1 MSRLVINVRSQ
12 AQYPE
17 AIVANHKSA
26 LKRHKQSV
34 RRNTRNRMVRTRIKN
49 IVKSVRAAVKSEDK
63 AAASVALVQAMSTL
77 DKAATKKVIHWKKAA
92 RKISRL
98 SKAVNAL
105 NVNGV
110 NG

>member
-1 MSRLVINVRSQ
+1 LSPTRVL
-12 AQYPE
+12 AHYPE
-17 AIVANHKSA
+17 VIVANHKSA

-34 RRNTRNRMVRTRIKN
+34 KRNARNRVARTRIKN

-63 AAASVALVQAMSTL
+63 AAAGAALVAAMSTL
-77 DKAATKKVIHWKKAA
+77 DKAAGKKVIHWKKAA

-105 NVNGV
+105 NA
-110 NG
+110 

>member
-1 MSRLVINVRSQ
+1 M
-12 AQYPE
+12 
-17 AIVANHKSA
+17 ANHKSA

-34 RRNTRNRMVRTRIKN
+34 KRNARNRVARTRIKN
-49 IVKSVRAAVKSEDK
+49 MVKSVRTAVKNEDK
-63 AAASVALVQAMSTL
+63 TAASAALNAAMSTL

-105 NVNGV
+105 NA
-110 NG
+110 